1 MGEARANVEQR
12 IAESSL
18 IHIYCLVED
27 ARSRNLGL
35 INSVKRA
42 CAMFE
47 FARKWKNDRRSLIKS
62 ISGAGRKRS
71 ESVVAKTLRMDRLSL
86 AVRKEAGEVDRDPA
100 RKTRSG

>member
-1 MGEARANVEQR
+1 MTRKKWDTQRSTDFQVVGRGKSKCGKR

-62 ISGAGRKRS
+62 ISGGGEKTVRVGCRKNA
-71 ESVVAKTLRMDRLSL
+71 ED
-86 AVRKEAGEVDRDPA
+86 G
-100 RKTRSG
+100 